1 MATQQVAGLFMGVS
15 AIDAYIGMV
24 LCMPKQRWVKVWID
38 ADDSEQPVE
47 DEQYARVA
55 NAIWALMNATELH
68 FSVEHD
74 GLTSPSSLEDD
85 YEDQPKWP
93 GARRTRRL

>member
-1 MATQQVAGLFMGVS
+1 MA
-15 AIDAYIGMV
+15 
-24 LCMPKQRWVKVWID
+24 KQRWVKVWID
-38 ADDSEQPVE
+38 ADDSQEPVD

-55 NAIWALMNATELH
+55 NAIWAVMNATQVQ

-74 GLTSPSSLEDD
+74 GSTSSSYLEDD
-85 YEDQPKWP
+85 YENQPKWP

>member
-1 MATQQVAGLFMGVS
+1 VAWLC
-15 AIDAYIGMV
+15 MV
-24 LCMPKQRWVKVWID
+24 LCVSKQRWVKVWID
-38 ADDSEQPVE
+38 VEDSEPSVE

-55 NAIWALMNATELH
+55 NAIWALMNATELQ

-85 YEDQPKWP
+85 YENQPKWP
-93 GARRTRRL
+93 GAWRTRRR